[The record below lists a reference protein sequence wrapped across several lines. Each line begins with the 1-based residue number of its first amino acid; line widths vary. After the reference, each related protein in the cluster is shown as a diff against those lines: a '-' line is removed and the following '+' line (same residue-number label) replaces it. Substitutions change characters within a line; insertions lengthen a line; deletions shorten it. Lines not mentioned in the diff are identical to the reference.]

1 MNSNS
6 DTDCIIEGPE
16 YNQDYADDYYS
27 EGSNT
32 IQVDTRKSASLIPP
46 KKMRTC
52 RTRVFLQNLDGTEM
66 SADDFIQAF
75 DRMNRDGKPIEIKD
89 FGRVNTA
96 YAKLEEQDRLKEEA
110 KKAKRAQYL
119 VEIEHAK
126 LLLPPKA
133 EPG

>member
-1 MNSNS
+1 
-6 DTDCIIEGPE
+6 
-16 YNQDYADDYYS
+16 
-27 EGSNT
+27 
-32 IQVDTRKSASLIPP
+32 
-46 KKMRTC
+46 
-52 RTRVFLQNLDGTEM
+52 
-66 SADDFIQAF
+66 
-75 DRMNRDGKPIEIKD
+75 MNRDGKPIEIKD

-133 EPG
+133 EPGQLMHLKGDKKLYAVLEENQKRHEESQI